1 MTDGVQESAEEE
13 DDTPGKDEKMRQA
26 RVQLA
31 ETPVL
36 FIRPEKLAVDENIDK
51 SRAAEHADALAE
63 IIGKVGRP
71 TDPPPAG
78 DPDDS
83 QGKDGNGDSGEG
95 VNYPGVLNIPE
106 NLTGGFIHGF
116 CLFPEKVIL
125 SAPIIT

>member
-1 MTDGVQESAEEE
+1 MIH
-13 DDTPGKDEKMRQA
+13 PEKMKKCARPAYSSRKRQSF
-26 RVQLA
+26 
-31 ETPVL
+31 